1 MNILIVE
8 DSKPVTL
15 VISRV
20 VKEAGHDCLFAAD
33 GEIALRLFQQRDV
46 DMVIVDVEL
55 PGIDGYEVVRE
66 VRRASPATPVV
77 MVSGH
82 EREQFRQQALEA
94 GANEFVNKPVAPS
107 RLQQLLTHYLG

>member
-20 VKEAGHDCLFAAD
+20 VKEAGHDCLFAAN
-33 GEIALRLFQQRDV
+33 GEIALRLFRQREI
-46 DMVIVDVEL
+46 DMLIVDVEL

-66 VRRASPATPVV
+66 VRRVSPGMPVV
-77 MVSGH
+77 MVSAH
-82 EREQFRQQALEA
+82 EKEERHRQALEA
-94 GANEFVNKPVAPS
+94 GANEFINKPLPPS

>member
-20 VKEAGHDCLFAAD
+20 VKEAGHDCLFAAN
-33 GEIALRLFQQRDV
+33 GEMALRLFRQRDV
-46 DMVIVDVEL
+46 DMVFVDVEL

-66 VRRASPATPVV
+66 VRRSSPQTPVI

-82 EREQFRQQALEA
+82 QKEESRRQALEA
-94 GANEFVNKPVAPS
+94 GANEFLNKPVPPS
-107 RLQQLLTHYLG
+107 RLQQLLAQYLG